1 MKRLLT
7 FFLICFSFV
16 EYTRAEDI
24 IDYKYWDE
32 GKLTWDDFQDTLSL
46 KGVPSAFNAF
56 LRIEKTEKR
65 DGNTRTIRPEAQA
78 CFDKRHSFADRQI
91 QNENLLRLF
100 QLKYDLLEMYR
111 RRLQTELNLGVVG
124 IAADNRTRQYMDLY
138 TEKSKKAEQETE
150 NGQNEIKLQ
159 EWEFYVTK
167 ELTENPAP
175 SIPRI
180 SPRRFGYGFYLG
192 TGASFPV
199 GNIADYWAPAWQ
211 INVGFDLAYANTHLL
226 CGDFSLMCL
235 YNCSCHRKADS
246 IAAAFPGPRHIRT
259 VEAVKEAV
267 EITFR
272 QGIAGILHRKFCFF
286 AVFSPENVDFSTLR
300 SVFNGVIHKKRN
312 ELVDS
317 CGISF
322 HMEFFC
328 NIALQR
334 DPARMFFEFT
344 GKFKKHPTGTF
355 AWVLAAGCSVCIHFL
370 FFSARLRSSSFAPAY
385 NRKYTVRII
394 TTTILLSFRLKKEV
408 TLIAAR
414 NSSSDTLRSIFSFLS
429 ASTIPAAARTRR
441 TAILAIRFAISTP
454 PYCFRKVISPVLSSI
469 PSTMARDSR

>member
-24 IDYKYWDE
+24 INYKYWDE

-138 TEKSKKAEQETE
+138 TEQSKKAEQETE

-167 ELTENPAP
+167 ELIENPAP

-180 SPRRFGYGFYLG
+180 SPRRF
-192 TGASFPV
+192 
-199 GNIADYWAPAWQ
+199 
-211 INVGFDLAYANTHLL
+211 
-226 CGDFSLMCL
+226 
-235 YNCSCHRKADS
+235 
-246 IAAAFPGPRHIRT
+246 
-259 VEAVKEAV
+259 
-267 EITFR
+267 
-272 QGIAGILHRKFCFF
+272 
-286 AVFSPENVDFSTLR
+286 
-300 SVFNGVIHKKRN
+300 
-312 ELVDS
+312 
-317 CGISF
+317 
-322 HMEFFC
+322 
-328 NIALQR
+328 
-334 DPARMFFEFT
+334 
-344 GKFKKHPTGTF
+344 
-355 AWVLAAGCSVCIHFL
+355 
-370 FFSARLRSSSFAPAY
+370 
-385 NRKYTVRII
+385 
-394 TTTILLSFRLKKEV
+394 
-408 TLIAAR
+408 
-414 NSSSDTLRSIFSFLS
+414 
-429 ASTIPAAARTRR
+429 
-441 TAILAIRFAISTP
+441 
-454 PYCFRKVISPVLSSI
+454 
-469 PSTMARDSR
+469 

>member
-167 ELTENPAP
+167 ELIENPAP

-199 GNIADYWAPAWQ
+199 GSIADYWDPAWQ

-226 CGDFSLMCL
+226 CDFS
-235 YNCSCHRKADS
+235 
-246 IAAAFPGPRHIRT
+246 
-259 VEAVKEAV
+259 
-267 EITFR
+267 
-272 QGIAGILHRKFCFF
+272 AG
-286 AVFSPENVDFSTLR
+286 T
-300 SVFNGVIHKKRN
+300 
-312 ELVDS
+312 
-317 CGISF
+317 
-322 HMEFFC
+322 
-328 NIALQR
+328 
-334 DPARMFFEFT
+334 
-344 GKFKKHPTGTF
+344 
-355 AWVLAAGCSVCIHFL
+355 
-370 FFSARLRSSSFAPAY
+370 
-385 NRKYTVRII
+385 
-394 TTTILLSFRLKKEV
+394 
-408 TLIAAR
+408 
-414 NSSSDTLRSIFSFLS
+414 
-429 ASTIPAAARTRR
+429 ARTRQEIIVSNGQITDKWLR
-441 TAILAIRFAISTP
+441 NRHNTYTSISLGIGQQLISTKYFALM
-454 PYCFRKVISPVLSSI
+454 PYVGCIWSGYSDQAKIQEGRNERTTLSYTNFNWTAGICFDYRFSTTISLVPSFWRGHREIFTASI
-469 PSTMARDSR
+469 RTKLFINREQYKNFNAIEGNMIRGCKLGFSVACLGFSRLLQIK

>member
-138 TEKSKKAEQETE
+138 TEQSKKAEQETE

-167 ELTENPAP
+167 ELIENPAP

-199 GNIADYWAPAWQ
+199 GSIADYWDPAWQ
-211 INVGFDLAYANTHLL
+211 INVGFDL
-226 CGDFSLMCL
+226 D
-235 YNCSCHRKADS
+235 RK
-246 IAAAFPGPRHIRT
+246 
-259 VEAVKEAV
+259 
-267 EITFR
+267 
-272 QGIAGILHRKFCFF
+272 
-286 AVFSPENVDFSTLR
+286 
-300 SVFNGVIHKKRN
+300 SVV
-312 ELVDS
+312 
-317 CGISF
+317 
-322 HMEFFC
+322 
-328 NIALQR
+328 
-334 DPARMFFEFT
+334 
-344 GKFKKHPTGTF
+344 
-355 AWVLAAGCSVCIHFL
+355 
-370 FFSARLRSSSFAPAY
+370 
-385 NRKYTVRII
+385 
-394 TTTILLSFRLKKEV
+394 
-408 TLIAAR
+408 
-414 NSSSDTLRSIFSFLS
+414 
-429 ASTIPAAARTRR
+429 
-441 TAILAIRFAISTP
+441 
-454 PYCFRKVISPVLSSI
+454 
-469 PSTMARDSR
+469 

>member
-138 TEKSKKAEQETE
+138 TEQSKKAEQETE

-167 ELTENPAP
+167 ELIENPAP

-199 GNIADYWAPAWQ
+199 GSIADYWDPAWQ

-226 CGDFSLMCL
+226 CDFSAGTAVPV
-235 YNCSCHRKADS
+235 RKS
-246 IAAAFPGPRHIRT
+246 
-259 VEAVKEAV
+259 
-267 EITFR
+267 
-272 QGIAGILHRKFCFF
+272 
-286 AVFSPENVDFSTLR
+286 
-300 SVFNGVIHKKRN
+300 
-312 ELVDS
+312 
-317 CGISF
+317 
-322 HMEFFC
+322 
-328 NIALQR
+328 
-334 DPARMFFEFT
+334 
-344 GKFKKHPTGTF
+344 
-355 AWVLAAGCSVCIHFL
+355 
-370 FFSARLRSSSFAPAY
+370 
-385 NRKYTVRII
+385 
-394 TTTILLSFRLKKEV
+394 
-408 TLIAAR
+408 
-414 NSSSDTLRSIFSFLS
+414 
-429 ASTIPAAARTRR
+429 
-441 TAILAIRFAISTP
+441 
-454 PYCFRKVISPVLSSI
+454 
-469 PSTMARDSR
+469 

>member
-100 QLKYDLLEMYR
+100 QLKYDLLE
-111 RRLQTELNLGVVG
+111 LNLGVVG

-138 TEKSKKAEQETE
+138 TEQSKKAEQETE

-167 ELTENPAP
+167 ELIENPAP

-192 TGASFPV
+192 LLSGRKHCRLLGSR
-199 GNIADYWAPAWQ
+199 
-211 INVGFDLAYANTHLL
+211 LANQ
-226 CGDFSLMCL
+226 CRIRFSLCQYTSAL
-235 YNCSCHRKADS
+235 R
-246 IAAAFPGPRHIRT
+246 
-259 VEAVKEAV
+259 
-267 EITFR
+267 
-272 QGIAGILHRKFCFF
+272 LFC
-286 AVFSPENVDFSTLR
+286 
-300 SVFNGVIHKKRN
+300 
-312 ELVDS
+312 
-317 CGISF
+317 
-322 HMEFFC
+322 
-328 NIALQR
+328 
-334 DPARMFFEFT
+334 
-344 GKFKKHPTGTF
+344 
-355 AWVLAAGCSVCIHFL
+355 
-370 FFSARLRSSSFAPAY
+370 
-385 NRKYTVRII
+385 
-394 TTTILLSFRLKKEV
+394 
-408 TLIAAR
+408 R
-414 NSSSDTLRSIFSFLS
+414 NSPYPSGNHSFQ
-429 ASTIPAAARTRR
+429 RTNHG
-441 TAILAIRFAISTP
+441 
-454 PYCFRKVISPVLSSI
+454 
-469 PSTMARDSR
+469 

>member
-138 TEKSKKAEQETE
+138 TEQSKKAEQETE

-159 EWEFYVTK
+159 EIGRAHV
-167 ELTENPAP
+167 
-175 SIPRI
+175 
-180 SPRRFGYGFYLG
+180 
-192 TGASFPV
+192 
-199 GNIADYWAPAWQ
+199 
-211 INVGFDLAYANTHLL
+211 
-226 CGDFSLMCL
+226 
-235 YNCSCHRKADS
+235 
-246 IAAAFPGPRHIRT
+246 
-259 VEAVKEAV
+259 
-267 EITFR
+267 
-272 QGIAGILHRKFCFF
+272 
-286 AVFSPENVDFSTLR
+286 
-300 SVFNGVIHKKRN
+300 
-312 ELVDS
+312 
-317 CGISF
+317 
-322 HMEFFC
+322 
-328 NIALQR
+328 
-334 DPARMFFEFT
+334 
-344 GKFKKHPTGTF
+344 
-355 AWVLAAGCSVCIHFL
+355 
-370 FFSARLRSSSFAPAY
+370 
-385 NRKYTVRII
+385 
-394 TTTILLSFRLKKEV
+394 
-408 TLIAAR
+408 
-414 NSSSDTLRSIFSFLS
+414 
-429 ASTIPAAARTRR
+429 
-441 TAILAIRFAISTP
+441 
-454 PYCFRKVISPVLSSI
+454 
-469 PSTMARDSR
+469 